1 MSRTHYYHHHPHCH
15 CHCYNDM
22 MYNNRIFRVVIKTF
36 FICFPLMDFY
46 VEFFWFS
53 SEWRQK
59 WRMIND
65 EVNTSLRIET
75 PERNERK
82 NKNLN
87 MRYWRGFYPFN
98 TIIIYI
104 YIICAWFERKEYT
117 NCTMS
122 INMIMIII
130 IFLFLLLVNWLENGA
145 WDSCTHRQGTTQ
157 SRIAQAA
164 SEKQYSC
171 DGGVFRYVHWNCPRY
186 NAQKKWNGRFWRC
199 QFLESWNLVNK
210 FYWNERTSSII
221 TTIICTCVWCFLPH
235 PAIPILS

>member
-87 MRYWRGFYPFN
+87 TRYWRGFYPFN

-104 YIICAWFERKEYT
+104 YNLRLIWTKGIYKLYDVYKYDYDYYYFFIFII
-117 NCTMS
+117 S
-122 INMIMIII
+122 
-130 IFLFLLLVNWLENGA
+130 
-145 WDSCTHRQGTTQ
+145 
-157 SRIAQAA
+157 
-164 SEKQYSC
+164 
-171 DGGVFRYVHWNCPRY
+171 
-186 NAQKKWNGRFWRC
+186 
-199 QFLESWNLVNK
+199 
-210 FYWNERTSSII
+210 
-221 TTIICTCVWCFLPH
+221 
-235 PAIPILS
+235 